1 MTPLINQSRRE
12 NSAEHSWHL
21 AMYAQSWEHAAAPID
36 VVRVVKML
44 LIHDIVEIDAGD
56 VPFHDP
62 SARAGQAEL
71 EQQAAER
78 IFSLLP
84 DSQSAEFRS
93 LWSEFEAAESDD
105 ARFAKALDR
114 FQPLLH
120 NAATGGAA
128 GWSVRS
134 LKNRPLHVTGHL
146 SSEVHQHSG
155 MSRPSSSKNIS
166 ASQRPNEVALSGDA
180 LASRFRHLQS
190 NAKGAG
196 QTDVNFMSGTH
207 SSLST
212 FGQASI
218 PRSPPIFHGLVL
230 VAGAT

>member
-1 MTPLINQSRRE
+1 MRLLNFPEKPRPFVSNMNLANLERQLSFLREIDQLKSVVRMSPLINQPRRE

-21 AMYAQSWEHAAAPID
+21 AMYALVLAEHAAAPID

-84 DSQSAEFRS
+84 DVQAAEFRS

-114 FQPLLH
+114 FQPLVH
-120 NAATGGAA
+120 NAATGG
-128 GWSVRS
+128 GSWVECQ
-134 LKNRPLHVTGHL
+134 VT
-146 SSEVHQHSG
+146 EEQ
-155 MSRPSSSKNIS
+155 
-166 ASQRPNEVALSGDA
+166 A
-180 LASRFRHLQS
+180 LARYR
-190 NAKGAG
+190 
-196 QTDVNFMSGTH
+196 
-207 SSLST
+207 
-212 FGQASI
+212 
-218 PRSPPIFHGLVL
+218 PPIERGAPALWEESAKLIQEFFHK
-230 VAGAT
+230 AKTE